1 MCKLNDG
8 VGVDVV
14 SPESEGM
21 TVVKVNDGYNFLKA
35 DGKLLSEEDFKFA
48 SMFVGGKAAVQRANG
63 LWNYIKPDGSFVSPD
78 KDFEAVDIFVGPVGH
93 VYENGKWLTIDK
105 DGNIAA

>member
-8 VGVDVV
+8 VVVEAV

-21 TVVKVNDGYNFLKA
+21 TVVKVNDVFNYLKT
-35 DGKLLSEEDFKFA
+35 DGKLISEEDFKFA

-63 LWNYIKPDGSFVSPD
+63 LWNYIKLDGTMLSPD
-78 KDFEAVDIFVGPVGH
+78 KDFEAVDAFIGPVGH
-93 VYENGKWLTIDK
+93 VYIDGKWCTINK
-105 DGNIAA
+105 EGEIAA